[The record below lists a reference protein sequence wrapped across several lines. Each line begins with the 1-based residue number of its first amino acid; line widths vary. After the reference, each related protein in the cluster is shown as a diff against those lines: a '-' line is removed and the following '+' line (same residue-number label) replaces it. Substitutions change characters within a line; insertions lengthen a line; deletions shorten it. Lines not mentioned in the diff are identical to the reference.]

1 MASVVCKS
9 PGYVLYGVLC
19 GRWFFISSS
28 DCVNLQAVG
37 TQLHIASMSSFT
49 DGRFE

>member
-9 PGYVLYGVLC
+9 PGHPLYGVLYD
-19 GRWFFISSS
+19 RWFFISSC

-37 TQLHIASMSSFT
+37 TQLHIASISSST